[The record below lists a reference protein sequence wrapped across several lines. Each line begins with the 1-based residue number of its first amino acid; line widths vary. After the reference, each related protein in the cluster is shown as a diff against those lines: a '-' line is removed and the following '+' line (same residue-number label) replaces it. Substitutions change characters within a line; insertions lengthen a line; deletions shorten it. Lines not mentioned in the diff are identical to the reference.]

1 MKKSFLYIFYKLN
14 KIIYKFFIKAPS
26 FEVTKHKLNLIRLGS
41 KYGGWVFVDDHA
53 LLSSTILSCG
63 LGEDA
68 SFDIEYCLRFN
79 ARVVIVDPTP
89 RAISHFNQIL
99 GRVGN
104 SAEVTYTENGCIPI
118 SAYPLDQIDIKNLT
132 LCPFALWNKK
142 EKLRFYLPKN
152 IAHVSCSI
160 INFQNNYSQDTSYIE
175 VDAITIDE
183 LLKSYDIDKI
193 SLIKLDIEGAE
204 VEVLGDMLQ
213 KNIRPRQILVEYD
226 ELMVPSKVS
235 KYRVES
241 THKKLLSNGYLLI
254 NRENTNFTYIDRH
267 AFSVDQA
274 LEE

>member
-1 MKKSFLYIFYKLN
+1 MKKYFIYIYN
-14 KIIYKFFIKAPS
+14 KIIYKFFIRGPS
-26 FEVTKHKLNLIRLGS
+26 FEVTRHKLNLIRLGS
-41 KYGGWVFVDDHA
+41 KYGGWIFVDDHA
-53 LLSSTILSCG
+53 LLRSTILSCG

-68 SFDIEYCLRFN
+68 SFDIEFCLRFN
-79 ARVVIVDPTP
+79 SKIFIVDPTP

-99 GRVGN
+99 SRVGK
-104 SAEVTYTENGCIPI
+104 SAEEPYAEHGYIPI
-118 SAYPLDQIDIKNLT
+118 SAYQLDQIDIKKLT
-132 LCPFALWNKK
+132 LCPYALWNKK
-142 EKLRFYLPKN
+142 EKLKFFLPKN

-235 KYRVES
+235 KHRVES
-241 THKKLLSNGYLLI
+241 THKKLLSNDYLLI
-254 NRENTNFTYIDRH
+254 NRENTNFTYIDSRV
-267 AFSVDQA
+267 FNINQP